1 MEHILQFAV
10 SIDDEAIKARI
21 EEKAIEKL
29 ANELLED
36 VKKNFGI
43 KSTWRGAWVYNDYTD
58 SKVMDIATETI
69 KQICKDHE
77 DEIVANAT
85 KIAAEKFTRTKSFKE
100 KVEATMVKEDTN
112 ND

>member
-10 SIDDEAIKARI
+10 SIDDETIEAKI

-29 ANELLED
+29 SDELLD
-36 VKKNFGI
+36 GVKKSFGVRT
-43 KSTWRGAWVYNDYTD
+43 TWKGDNYAD
-58 SKVMDIATETI
+58 SQIMDIMTDTI
-69 KQICKDHE
+69 NKICKEHE

-85 KIAAEKFTRTKSFKE
+85 KIAAEKLTRTKSFKE
-100 KVEATMVKEDTN
+100 KVEATMAKEDNN